1 MAQSSPLYHI
11 STCDGLSL
19 SLVNHS
25 VNRGY
30 PHGHLCKV
38 GVVGTDINVMSGN
51 MQANSCF
58 ILIGAHVV
66 YGWLILDNWLLL
78 ISSQVEYLWF
88 QQKQVEALGTDIL
101 VYAALFLQQL
111 IITEVTAA

>member
-1 MAQSSPLYHI
+1 
-11 STCDGLSL
+11 
-19 SLVNHS
+19 
-25 VNRGY
+25 
-30 PHGHLCKV
+30 
-38 GVVGTDINVMSGN
+38 MSGN

-88 QQKQVEALGTDIL
+88 QQKQVEALGIYRYL
-101 VYAALFLQQL
+101 G
-111 IITEVTAA
+111 

>member
-1 MAQSSPLYHI
+1 MAGFHCPLSSILLTVVI
-11 STCDGLSL
+11 LIGTC
-19 SLVNHS
+19 
-25 VNRGY
+25 
-30 PHGHLCKV
+30 CKV
-38 GVVGTDINVMSGN
+38 GIVGTDINLMSGN

-78 ISSQVEYLWF
+78 ISSQVEYVWF
-88 QQKQVEALGTDIL
+88 QQKQVEALGTDFL

-111 IITEVTAA
+111 NITEVTAA

>member
-1 MAQSSPLYHI
+1 
-11 STCDGLSL
+11 
-19 SLVNHS
+19 
-25 VNRGY
+25 
-30 PHGHLCKV
+30 
-38 GVVGTDINVMSGN
+38 

-101 VYAALFLQQL
+101 VYNYAALFLQQL
-111 IITEVTAA
+111 YKYNRGYSFLTTGLQVYAYIWLRGARVM